1 MSAVLKYPEST
12 MTNIIQ
18 SDAIDKTNKNQ
29 DKILLIT
36 QI

>member
-12 MTNIIQ
+12 MTSTIQ
-18 SDAIDKTNKNQ
+18 SDAIDKMNKNQ
-29 DKILLIT
+29 DKILFIP